1 MSIGRAALTTL
12 IARYGRAVHVFILWV
27 GFLGAWFLVAGPIHQ
42 AAGELREQELDREAL
57 TAAGRGVGEPEPV
70 SRWWWLVPPVK
81 YLREH
86 RNNKAYREAVFHA
99 LDPGDREDIVDYMN
113 KATGWLLVAVGGLC
127 IAAKETWE
135 LLEHYELS
143 AWVWLVVVVVMFLLS
158 AGYAASTLGR
168 ADQMKGRS
176 PRRAAR

>member
-1 MSIGRAALTTL
+1 MTPL
-12 IARYGRAVHVFILWV
+12 IDRYGRAVHVFILWV

-57 TAAGRGVGEPEPV
+57 AAAGRGVVEPQPV

-81 YLREH
+81 YLRERR
-86 RNNKAYREAVFHA
+86 RNRTFREAVFQA
-99 LDPGDREDIVDYMN
+99 LDPADREDFVDYMT

-135 LLEHYELS
+135 LLDHFELD
-143 AWVWLVVVVVMFLLS
+143 AGVWVAVVAVMSLLS
-158 AGYAASTLGR
+158 AGYAAASLGR
-168 ADQMKGRS
+168 GDEMKGRS
-176 PRRAAR
+176 PRRRAR